1 MDLVENKEELSNDKL
16 KALQQELD
24 TLKARYENLEKN
36 EFHHLRELFDSSN
49 DLIQIFKPNGELK
62 FVNEAWRNKLGYRED
77 EAKNLKFVDVLHP
90 EHRKQTLQS
99 LLKITAGS
107 SIERFE
113 TVLVTKYGKNIYVT
127 GKLTSVFEGEDIL
140 EFRCIFFDI
149 TERFRA
155 ERAQALYYKIANI
168 TMESMSLENLYEKIY
183 YELKEIL
190 NVNSFIVALSQANNK
205 KHLDFPYWFNDQESE
220 EIKFTRDV
228 ENLLISYT
236 FERAKPLIIYE
247 DGIGKISA
255 QKRISLIDPLPK
267 IWLGVVIYL
276 ENKAVGI
283 LSISSY
289 KDQAAYNHKDLELL
303 DFIAGQV
310 SLAMERR
317 INEEKIQNQA
327 ARLSAIFESSTH
339 QIWSLNTDYQFTSFN
354 QNYSDAFEAYFGTT
368 AKLGMSIMDKFT
380 EKASKKNHDFW
391 ARKYEA
397 AFEGKTLNFQTSLKT
412 LKGKR
417 VWRDVFINPIFLP
430 SGRIE
435 EISVIAN
442 DITEKKVS
450 ETALKES
457 EEKFRNIFESFQ
469 DIYFRCN
476 MDGEITMI
484 SPSVR
489 EVLGLKPESIIGKPI
504 NHFFISKT
512 KLSELFRNLYSHK
525 TVRNFEGSIET
536 KAGKKIDFI
545 SNVRLIKRT
554 RNKFEIEG
562 VARDISVLKKTHE
575 ELRSAK
581 EIAERSLKIKE
592 RFLANM
598 SHEIRTP
605 MNGIIGMIDLIA
617 STKLNKEQ
625 TDYIRTI
632 KKSSDTLLNI
642 LNDILDLSK
651 IEAGKMELRLEPVRL
666 IETFEKIYDLYSQQ
680 AHLINNSLYYHLDEQ
695 LPEYILAD
703 ETRLIQVLSNL
714 TSNAIKFSHKK
725 GHINIGIRILEQND
739 DLYKFKVSVKDSG
752 IGISQSDLERLFQ
765 SFSQLDSSS
774 RKTYSGTGLGL
785 AISKEL
791 VKSMGGEISV
801 VSTPGLGSTFSFTF
815 TATSVTADKVS
826 EKSDEQVIVKQFTS
840 SHPKIL
846 LVDDNDINR
855 RVAVSIL
862 EKSGCKVKEASSGKE
877 AIELVKEHT
886 FDLIYMD
893 IQMPDM
899 DGIETT
905 KKLRSEIKKP
915 LPPIVAMTAYSMEE
929 DRQNFLNQ
937 GMDDYVSKPI
947 KASNLIGT
955 VKKWLNFEPQAVS
968 TEVFD
973 EEAEDLTINQNTLNH
988 LYKYGGKELIET
1000 VLEDFDV
1007 ETTQQVKNLK
1017 KFLKS
1022 KAYEDLRKELH
1033 TLKGNAGTLGI
1044 EKLSKSAANME
1055 KSLKEN
1061 KFDSL
1066 QFQLD
1071 NLLENLSEFKESYH
1085 NFINT

>member
-1 MDLVENKEELSNDKL
+1 MDLVENKELSNDKL

-49 DLIQIFKPNGELK
+49 DLIQIFKANGELK

-127 GKLTSVFEGEDIL
+127 GKLTSVFEGEEIL

-168 TMESMSLENLYEKIY
+168 TMESISLENLYEKIY
-183 YELKEIL
+183 NELKEIL

-205 KHLDFPYWFNDQESE
+205 KRLDFSYWFNDQENE
-220 EIKFTRDV
+220 TTKFTRDV
-228 ENLLISYT
+228 ETLLISYT

-247 DGIGKISA
+247 DGIEKISA

-339 QIWSLNTDYQFTSFN
+339 QIWSLNTNYQFTSFN
-354 QNYSDAFEAYFGTT
+354 QNYSDAFEAYFGNP
-368 AKLGMSIMDKFT
+368 AELGMSIMDKFT

-476 MDGEITMI
+476 MDGKITMI

-489 EVLGLKPESIIGKPI
+489 EVLGLKPESILGKPI
-504 NHFFISKT
+504 NDFFISKT

-536 KAGKKIDFI
+536 KAGKKIEFI

-562 VARDISVLKKTHE
+562 VARDISLLKKTHE
-575 ELRSAK
+575 ELRNAK

-651 IEAGKMELRLEPVRL
+651 IEAGKMQLRLEPVRL

-739 DLYKFKVSVKDSG
+739 DFYKFKVSVKDSG
-752 IGISQSDLERLFQ
+752 IGISQPDLERLFQ

-862 EKSGCKVKEASSGKE
+862 QKSGCKVKEASSGKE
-877 AIELVKEHT
+877 AIKLVRTHT

-905 KKLRSEIKKP
+905 KKLRSESNKP

-947 KASNLIGT
+947 KANNLIGT

-1000 VLEDFDV
+1000 VLADFDL

-1061 KFDSL
+1061 KFDRL
-1066 QFQLD
+1066 QSQLD